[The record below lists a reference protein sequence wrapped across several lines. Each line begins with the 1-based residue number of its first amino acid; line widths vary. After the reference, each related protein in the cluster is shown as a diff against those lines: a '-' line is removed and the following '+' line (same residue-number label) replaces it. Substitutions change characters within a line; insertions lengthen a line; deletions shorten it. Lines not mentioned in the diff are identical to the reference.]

1 MSLNDDAKNAVM
13 TYNNKK
19 AVEVAK
25 KAVAENADIVE
36 LIEKGFSAGMT
47 EVGALFEAKKVYLPH
62 VMAAAA
68 AMNAAMDVLNPEL
81 EKRGASVSSG
91 LGTVVICTIEGDI
104 HSIGKDIVAIMLKV
118 AGFKVE
124 NIGRDVPLD
133 QIVEACKKY
142 QPVAV
147 GTSALMTSTMVHQKT
162 FEEKLKAAGIRDSLL
177 TNVGGAPVTQQWAD
191 EIGADLYT
199 ENASDAAAKFT
210 AAFEKK

>member
-81 EKRGASVSSG
+81 EKRGAEVSAG

-133 QIVEACKKY
+133 QIVDACKKY